1 MEFIDPKL
9 DDYCVAHSSDQS
21 NLLAELERETWA
33 KVLQPRMIS
42 GDFQGRFLSMISKL
56 KQPKAILEIGTYSGF
71 SALCLAEGLSLDGEL
86 HTIDI
91 NEELE
96 TIILKY
102 FNKSEYKDQ
111 LHFHIGNALDL
122 IPELNK
128 KWDIVFIDADKTNY
142 SNYYDLLIDQL
153 EPGALIIADNVL
165 WSSKVIQEVDAK
177 DYETQALLEYNDKI
191 QSDPRVENILLPVR
205 DGLMMCRVK

>member
-91 NEELE
+91 NEELK

>member
-165 WSSKVIQEVDAK
+165 WSSKVIKEVDAK

>member
-9 DDYCVAHSSDQS
+9 DDYCVAHSSNQS